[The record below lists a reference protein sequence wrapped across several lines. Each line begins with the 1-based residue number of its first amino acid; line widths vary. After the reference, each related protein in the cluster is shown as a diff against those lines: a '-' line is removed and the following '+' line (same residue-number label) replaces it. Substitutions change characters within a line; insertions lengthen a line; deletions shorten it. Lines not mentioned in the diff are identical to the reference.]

1 MPSIS
6 IPVSL
11 TEQTADFIRKGLLQN
26 RWNHTLPTEADL
38 CRELSIS
45 RGTLRR
51 ALSALFAEG
60 ALVPGGR
67 GGRHEVGA
75 RPRISRR
82 SLERLHSD
90 VVRLLSPQPRY
101 IITDQTQLIFHTL
114 AEILG
119 RSGLRFEFEYRK
131 SLAQLRRPA
140 TLLRKAVATPHTA
153 AWVLYRATSA
163 VQEWFARTKIP
174 AFVLGGVYPGIPLSN
189 AEFDHDASCRHA
201 AGIFAARGHRRMVFL
216 SVENA
221 TAGDKSSGRSFVAAA
236 AAAGAFAEVA
246 IHDDTVP
253 GLCRVLDGLL
263 LAKEPP
269 TAFLVG
275 FSNHVYATI
284 GHLRR
289 RGVNVPGAA
298 AVISRMDSLNIAE
311 SIPTIAR
318 YKMDCERLA
327 RVAARSIRKLIH
339 PTVAPLPVRHVI
351 LPEYVDGETA
361 CRRLGA

>member
-1 MPSIS
+1 MSSIS

-11 TEQTADFIRKGLLQN
+11 TDQAADFIRKGLLQN
-26 RWNHTLPTEADL
+26 RWTGTLPTEADL
-38 CRELSIS
+38 CKELGIS

-51 ALSALFAEG
+51 ALAALFAEG
-60 ALVPGGR
+60 GLVPGGR
-67 GGRHEVGA
+67 GGRHGIGA
-75 RPRISRR
+75 RPKISKE
-82 SLERLHSD
+82 SLHLLNSD

-101 IITDQTQLIFHTL
+101 IITDQTQLIFHTM

-119 RSGLRFEFEYRK
+119 RSGLRFEFEFRK

-140 TLLRKAVATPHTA
+140 SLLRKTTSGPRTA
-153 AWVLYRATSA
+153 AWVLYRSTHA
-163 VQEWFARTKIP
+163 VQEWFARSKLP
-174 AFVLGGVYPGIPLSN
+174 AFVLGGVYSEIPLPN

-201 AGIFAARGHRRMVFL
+201 AGIFASRGHRRMVFL

-221 TAGDKSSGRSFVAAA
+221 TAGDKSSARSFMAAA
-236 AAAGAFAEVA
+236 AAAGVDAEVA

-263 LAKEPP
+263 LSHEPP

-289 RGVNVPGAA
+289 RGVSVPGAA
-298 AVISRMDSLNIAE
+298 AVISRMDSLHLAE

-327 RVAARSIRKLIH
+327 RTAARAIRKLIH
-339 PTVAPLPVRHVI
+339 PVAPPLPVRHVI

-361 CRRLGA
+361 CRRQG